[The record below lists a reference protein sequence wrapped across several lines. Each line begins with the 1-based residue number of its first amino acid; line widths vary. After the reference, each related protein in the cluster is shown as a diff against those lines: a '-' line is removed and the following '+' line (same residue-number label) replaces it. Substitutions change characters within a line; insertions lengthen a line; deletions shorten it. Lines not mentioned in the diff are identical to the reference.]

1 MPTETAT
8 TTPTAE
14 PSTSGPSASSTFKT
28 WLNRLNVPVRDYRF
42 WIIQLLIVLINIG
55 HLLLEEAQVLGGQWP
70 LYFLSI
76 SVLLIPVVYSALI
89 FGLRGAIPTGL
100 WALVL
105 SVPEI
110 SSHNWTT
117 RIGILIQFGI
127 VIAIG
132 IVVGIRVDREA
143 KATRAA
149 DQANLHLS
157 RLNATAAAVA
167 ASLDLEGVLRGTLR
181 ATLDGRKRQ
190 VGWIR
195 TLARPHTSGITII
208 DASLAEPPAQLTQAQ
223 EGLTLATCLTGL
235 EQQANPEESGA
246 HTIVVPLKSEDRI
259 FGVIGLTQTDE
270 VIARDECEVLEAVA
284 NQLSVALNN
293 IFDHASTREALSDLA
308 EAKQNLETYIELATE
323 AQEAERKRLSREL
336 HDDVLQSLAVAKA
349 QIDAVGT
356 SGTSDVTRGRL
367 LGVQDILSTT
377 IGSVRRYCKDLRP
390 SLLDDLGLIDA
401 ISWLVSE
408 LRARTDLSVDMVV
421 AGPPQRLGERDEL
434 LIFRVVQEAL
444 HNVERHAEAT
454 SVQIGLDFSDDQL
467 TVTVEDNGKGMR
479 LGSENAKRS
488 WEAGLGM
495 RGMDERTK
503 LLKGM
508 LVTKSGP
515 GAGTKISLIVS
526 LAQDES
532 SGGPAPRLR

>member
-1 MPTETAT
+1 MSTETAT
-8 TTPTAE
+8 VTSTAE
-14 PSTSGPSASSTFKT
+14 PSTSGYAGSSRSRT
-28 WLNRLNVPVRDYRF
+28 WINRANIPVRDYRF

-55 HLLLEEAQVLGGQWP
+55 HFLLEEAQVLGGEWP

-105 SVPEI
+105 SIPEI

-117 RIGILIQFGI
+117 RTGILIQFGI
-127 VIAIG
+127 VIVIG

-143 KATRAA
+143 AATRAA

-167 ASLDLEGVLRGTLR
+167 ASLDLEHVLRGTLR

-190 VGWIR
+190 VAWIR
-195 TLARPHTSGITII
+195 TLAIPNTSGLTII
-208 DASLAEPPAQLTQAQ
+208 DASRVEPPTQLDQVQ
-223 EGLTLATCLTGL
+223 EGLTLAACLTGL
-235 EQQANPEESGA
+235 EQREEPEGADA
-246 HTIVVPLKSEDRI
+246 HTVVFALKSGERT
-259 FGVIGLTQTDE
+259 FGVIGLTQTDD
-270 VIARDECEVLEAVA
+270 VILRDEQNVLEAVA

-349 QIDAVGT
+349 QLDAVGP
-356 SGTSDVTRGRL
+356 SGATEDTRGRL
-367 LGVQDILSTT
+367 LGVQEILATT

-408 LRARTDLSVDMVV
+408 LRARTALSVDLVV
-421 AGPPQRLGERDEL
+421 TGPRQRLCERDEL

-454 SVQIGLDFSDDQL
+454 SVRVGLDFCGDKL
-467 TVTVEDNGKGMR
+467 TVAVEDNGKGMR
-479 LGSENAKRS
+479 LKSESTKRS
-488 WEAGLGM
+488 WEAGLGL

-515 GAGTKISLIVS
+515 GAGTKIALMVD
-526 LAQDES
+526 LPQD
-532 SGGPAPRLR
+532 G